1 MGPRSYPGEMQVPS
15 ASLRAGSPHRR
26 RSGGS
31 GRDDKCGKGWGN
43 IHPPRFLRA
52 AGKRFGKRRGR
63 RGGLLFAQLQFSL
76 LLVCTDLLLDLM
88 NLPLQRL
95 VGLFAGV
102 VDLKGHG
109 VAGAGFK
116 SGRDG
121 ENRSLLFGRSHR
133 VVGFGIEI
141 DSGLKTELA
150 LKLGIFLKAGAL
162 TLLGAGRGRF
172 TFLIFLVLMGCLHLG
187 DAQRNGGGLLDGVEH
202 KPGGAVVEL
211 AGGKCLNNLAESDT
225 HGVKVLQRR
234 EDELSGLVPTLGK
247 SKTQAASA
255 LHDVVIAVFSA
266 AQGGRGAIG
275 SVFFNVATSFERH
288 KARFLSWGTPYPSA
302 ENKGFIAALLVS
314 SS

>member
-15 ASLRAGSPHRR
+15 ASLRAGSPLRR

-76 LLVCTDLLLDLM
+76 LLVCTDLLLHLM

-102 VDLKGHG
+102 VDLKGNR
-109 VAGAGFK
+109 VAGARLE
-116 SGRDG
+116 SGRNG
-121 ENRSLLFGRSHR
+121 EDRSLLFGRSHR
-133 VVGFGIEI
+133 MVGFGIEI
-141 DSGLKTELA
+141 NSGLETELT
-150 LKLGIFLKAGAL
+150 LELGIFLEAGAAVC
-162 TLLGAGRGRF
+162 GGFSFR
-172 TFLIFLVLMGCLHLG
+172 IFLKRCFHLG
-187 DAQRNGGGLLDGVEH
+187 DAQRKGGGLLDGVEH
-202 KPGGAVVEL
+202 EPGRAVVEL
-211 AGGKCLNNLAESDT
+211 ASGKSLDDLAESDA

-234 EDELSGLVPTLGK
+234 EDELTGLVATLGK
-247 SKTQAASA
+247 GETQAASA
-255 LHDVVIAVFSA
+255 LHEVVITVFSA
-266 AQGGRGAIG
+266 AQGGRVAID
-275 SVFFNVATSFERH
+275 SVFFDVATSFERH
-288 KARFLSWGTPYPSA
+288 KARFLSWGTPSSSA
-302 ENKGFIAALLVS
+302 ENKGFVAALPVS